1 MVMKFAWLKVFNV
14 SIQILLTQLEAQKF
28 AAMKVSIAGPGEH
41 QDWYM
46 DEMKDAINSEL
57 TAQKNL
63 ELPFVKD
70 ELLEYEALEG
80 KIELQSFYLRSV
92 IQYTEIMAKT
102 QLQRSARAAADY
114 EKLMEVF
121 PQAGAEI
128 KAKMLEIRKATVEMW
143 VETKEVA
150 RMW

>member
-1 MVMKFAWLKVFNV
+1 MPSTL
-14 SIQILLTQLEAQKF
+14 SLQLR
-28 AAMKVSIAGPGEH
+28 
-41 QDWYM
+41 
-46 DEMKDAINSEL
+46 
-57 TAQKNL
+57 KNL

-70 ELLEYEALEG
+70 ELLEYESLEG
-80 KIELQSFYLRSV
+80 KIELQSFYLKSV